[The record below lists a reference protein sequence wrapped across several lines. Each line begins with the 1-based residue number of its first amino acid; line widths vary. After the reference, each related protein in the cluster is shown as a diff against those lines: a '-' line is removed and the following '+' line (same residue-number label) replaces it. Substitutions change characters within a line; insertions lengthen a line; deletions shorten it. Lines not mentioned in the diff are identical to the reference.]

1 MTLPDASAPPA
12 AYQFTDSSVTRPLLT
27 RVWFTRLFPLLPRR
41 LAANLVSL
49 LACGSLLTVLA
60 LSLAPGG
67 WSETAIALVFFAA
80 LQIYVAGDH
89 LDGMQALASGT
100 ASPLGDFVDHYCDL
114 WAGCILVFGFW
125 SLLGTAPPIA
135 LYAMM
140 VVLIAAFATT
150 YAERE
155 ADGRLH
161 FTAWGALE
169 ANMILALF
177 LLSWAVPAVR
187 GWWRSPSP
195 LGVPWYAF
203 AAGVVVAMAL
213 GAVVI
218 IGRRMRRLPAPLVI
232 AVTGL
237 IALATLVTRRQ
248 ELRPVEGWLLLGLFG
263 GRYVARVMHGYLVPA
278 RRSWP
283 DPTATVVV
291 LALAI
296 WDLSAG
302 LPASAVRNGAAVL
315 GAYLAVTLA
324 VTLTRIFAQQRRYWV
339 WMNGPVDGAS
349 AKAASAGDA
358 GTESASRNTPRHPSR
373 LTPAGEA
380 DPSAGP

>member
-1 MTLPDASAPPA
+1 MTLPDESAPSA

-27 RVWFTRLFPLLPRR
+27 RVWFTRLFPFVPRW

-49 LACGSLLTVLA
+49 LACGSLLTVLV

-80 LQIYVAGDH
+80 LQVYVAGDH
-89 LDGMQALASGT
+89 LDGMQAVASGT

-125 SLLGTAPPIA
+125 SLLGTAPPVA
-135 LYAMM
+135 LYAMT
-140 VVLIAAFATT
+140 VVLIVAFATT

-177 LLSWAVPAVR
+177 LLSWAVPPVR
-187 GWWRSPSP
+187 AWWRSASP
-195 LGVPWYAF
+195 AGVPWYAF
-203 AAGVVVAMAL
+203 AAAVVVAMAL
-213 GAVVI
+213 GAVVV
-218 IGRRMRRLPAPLVI
+218 IGRRMRRLPAPLVL
-232 AVTGL
+232 AVAGL
-237 IALATLVTRRQ
+237 IALGALVTRRH
-248 ELRPVEGWLLLGLFG
+248 ELRPAEGWILLGLLG

-283 DPTATVVV
+283 DPVATVTVI
-291 LALAI
+291 ALAI
-296 WDLSAG
+296 WDFAG
-302 LPASAVRNGAAVL
+302 ALPSAVVRPGAAVL
-315 GAYLAVTLA
+315 GAYLALTLLITLA
-324 VTLTRIFAQQRRYWV
+324 GIVAKQRRYWV
-339 WMNGPVDGAS
+339 WLNRPAREVAS
-349 AKAASAGDA
+349 AAAEK
-358 GTESASRNTPRHPSR
+358 ESASRNTPRHPSR

>member
-1 MTLPDASAPPA
+1 MTLPDESAPPA

-27 RVWFTRLFPLLPRR
+27 RVWFTRLFPFVPRW

-89 LDGMQALASGT
+89 LDGMQAVASGT

-114 WAGCILVFGFW
+114 WAGSILVFGFW
-125 SLLGTAPPIA
+125 SLLGTAPPAA
-135 LYAMM
+135 LYAMT

-177 LLSWAVPAVR
+177 LLSWAVPPVR
-187 GWWRSPSP
+187 AWWRSPSP
-195 LGVPWYAF
+195 VGVPWYAF
-203 AAGVVVAMAL
+203 GAGIVVAMGI

-218 IGRRMRRLPAPLVI
+218 VGRRMRRIPAPLFI
-232 AVTGL
+232 AVTGV
-237 IALATLVTRRQ
+237 IALAMLVARRH
-248 ELRPVEGWLLLGLFG
+248 ELRPVEGWFLLALLG

-283 DPTATVVV
+283 DPLATAVVI
-291 LALAI
+291 ALAI
-296 WDLSAG
+296 WDVISG
-302 LPASAVRNGAAVL
+302 IPASAVRSGAAIL
-315 GAYLAVTLA
+315 GAYLAVTLII
-324 VTLTRIFAQQRRYWV
+324 TLAGIFAKQRRYWV
-339 WMNGPVDGAS
+339 WMNRPGNAGGTATSPGAG
-349 AKAASAGDA
+349 K
-358 GTESASRNTPRHPSR
+358 ESASRNTPLHPSR

>member
-1 MTLPDASAPPA
+1 MPLPDKDAPSG

-27 RVWFTRLFPLLPRR
+27 RVWFTRLFPFVPRW

-60 LSLAPGG
+60 LSLAPAG

-89 LDGMQALASGT
+89 LDGMQAVASGT

-125 SLLGTAPPIA
+125 SILGTAPPAA
-135 LYAMM
+135 LYAMT

-187 GWWRSPSP
+187 GWWRSASP
-195 LGVPWYAF
+195 LGVPWYDF
-203 AAGVVVAMAL
+203 GAGLVVAMAL
-213 GAVVI
+213 GAIVI
-218 IGRRMRRLPAPLVI
+218 IGRRMRRIPAPLVL
-232 AVTGL
+232 AVAGL

-248 ELRPVEGWLLLGLFG
+248 ELRPVEGWLLLGLLG

-283 DPTATVVV
+283 DPIVTAVVIG
-291 LALAI
+291 LAI
-296 WDLSAG
+296 WDFAGG
-302 LPASAVRNGAAVL
+302 LPSAAVRPGAAVL
-315 GAYLAVTLA
+315 AAYLTITLLI
-324 VTLTRIFAQQRRYWV
+324 TLGGIFAKQRRYWV
-339 WMNGPVDGAS
+339 WVNRP
-349 AKAASAGDA
+349 AGETATA
-358 GTESASRNTPRHPSR
+358 GGEKESASRNTPLHPSR
-373 LTPAGEA
+373 LTPAGEG

>member
-1 MTLPDASAPPA
+1 MPLPDENAPPS

-27 RVWFTRLFPLLPRR
+27 RVWFTRLFPFVPRW

-89 LDGMQALASGT
+89 LDGMQAVTTGT

-114 WAGCILVFGFW
+114 WAGCVLVFGFW
-125 SLLGTAPPIA
+125 SLLGTAPPAA
-135 LYAMM
+135 LYAMT
-140 VVLIAAFATT
+140 VVLIVAFATT

-187 GWWRSPSP
+187 AWWRSPSP

-218 IGRRMRRLPAPLVI
+218 IGRRMRRVPAPLAVAVI
-232 AVTGL
+232 GL
-237 IALATLVTRRQ
+237 LALMALVTRRH

-283 DPTATVVV
+283 DPLATVVV
-291 LALAI
+291 IALAI
-296 WDLSAG
+296 WDFTSG
-302 LPASAVRNGAAVL
+302 LPADAVRIGAAIL
-315 GAYLAVTLA
+315 GAYLALTLLLTLA
-324 VTLTRIFAQQRRYWV
+324 GIFSKQRRFWV
-339 WMNGPVDGAS
+339 WVNRPGGGVAN
-349 AKAASAGDA
+349 AASAEK
-358 GTESASRNTPRHPSR
+358 ESASRNTPLHPSR
-373 LTPAGEA
+373 LTPAGET
-380 DPSAGP
+380 DPSAGQ

>member
-1 MTLPDASAPPA
+1 MTLPDESAPST
-12 AYQFTDSSVTRPLLT
+12 AYQFSDSSVTRPLLT
-27 RVWFTRLFPLLPRR
+27 RVWFTRLFPFVPRW

-67 WSETAIALVFFAA
+67 LSETAVALVFFTA
-80 LQIYVAGDH
+80 LQVYVAGDH
-89 LDGMQALASGT
+89 LDGMQAVASGT

-125 SLLGTAPPIA
+125 SLLGTAPPVA
-135 LYAMM
+135 LYVMT
-140 VVLIAAFATT
+140 VVLIVAFATT

-169 ANMILALF
+169 ANIILALF
-177 LLSWAVPAVR
+177 FLSWAVPAVR
-187 GWWRSPSP
+187 AWWRSASP
-195 LGVPWYAF
+195 FGVPWYYF
-203 AAGVVVAMAL
+203 AAGIVVAMAL

-218 IGRRMRRLPAPLVI
+218 IGRRMRRLPAPLVL
-232 AVTGL
+232 AVAGL
-237 IALATLVTRRQ
+237 IALAAIVTRRH
-248 ELRPVEGWLLLGLFG
+248 ELRPAEGWLLLGLLG
-263 GRYVARVMHGYLVPA
+263 GRYVARVMHGYLVPT

-283 DPTATVVV
+283 DPVATAVVI
-291 LALAI
+291 ALAI
-296 WDLSAG
+296 WDVAGG
-302 LPASAVRNGAAVL
+302 LPSAAVRPGAAVL
-315 GAYLAVTLA
+315 GAYLALTLLITLA
-324 VTLTRIFAQQRRYWV
+324 GIFAKQRRYWV
-339 WMNGPVDGAS
+339 WLNRPAHKAVSGA
-349 AKAASAGDA
+349 AEK
-358 GTESASRNTPRHPSR
+358 ESASRNTPRHPSR

>member
-1 MTLPDASAPPA
+1 MTLPDEGAPPA

-27 RVWFTRLFPLLPRR
+27 RVWFTRLFPFVPRW

-60 LSLAPGG
+60 LSLAPSGL
-67 WSETAIALVFFAA
+67 SETAIALVFFAA
-80 LQIYVAGDH
+80 LQVYVAGDH
-89 LDGMQALASGT
+89 LDGMQAVASGT

-125 SLLGTAPPIA
+125 SLLGTAPPVA
-135 LYAMM
+135 LYAMT

-187 GWWRSPSP
+187 AWWRSPSP
-195 LGVPWYAF
+195 FGVPWYTF
-203 AAGVVVAMAL
+203 AAGLVVAMAL

-218 IGRRMRRLPAPLVI
+218 VGRRMRRLPAPLVM
-232 AVTGL
+232 ALAGL
-237 IALATLVTRRQ
+237 IALAMVVTRRQ
-248 ELRPVEGWLLLGLFG
+248 ELRPVEGWLLLGLLG
-263 GRYVARVMHGYLVPA
+263 GRYVARVMHGYLMPA

-283 DPTATVVV
+283 DPLATTAVI
-291 LALAI
+291 ALAI
-296 WDLSAG
+296 WDVAGG
-302 LPASAVRNGAAVL
+302 LPAAAVRPGAAVL
-315 GAYLAVTLA
+315 GAYLALTLLTTLA
-324 VTLTRIFAQQRRYWV
+324 GIFRKQRRYWV
-339 WMNGPVDGAS
+339 WTNQSAREGAS
-349 AKAASAGDA
+349 AAAER
-358 GTESASRNTPRHPSR
+358 ESASRNTPRHPSR

>member
-1 MTLPDASAPPA
+1 MPLPDNNAPPG

-27 RVWFTRLFPLLPRR
+27 RVWFTRLFPFVPRW

-49 LACGSLLTVLA
+49 LACGSLLAVLA

-89 LDGMQALASGT
+89 LDGMQAVASGT

-125 SLLGTAPPIA
+125 SLLGDAPPAA
-135 LYAMM
+135 LYAMT

-187 GWWRSPSP
+187 EWWRSASP
-195 LGVPWYAF
+195 LGVPWYDF

-213 GAVVI
+213 GAIVI
-218 IGRRMRRLPAPLVI
+218 IGRRMRRIPAPLVL
-232 AVTGL
+232 AVAGL
-237 IALATLVTRRQ
+237 IALATLVARRQ

-283 DPTATVVV
+283 DPIATAVVIG
-291 LALAI
+291 LAI
-296 WDLSAG
+296 WDFAGG
-302 LPASAVRNGAAVL
+302 LPSAAVRPGAAVL
-315 GAYLAVTLA
+315 AAYLTITLLI
-324 VTLTRIFAQQRRYWV
+324 TLGGIFAKQRRYWV
-339 WMNGPVDGAS
+339 WVNRP
-349 AKAASAGDA
+349 AGGTATDA
-358 GTESASRNTPRHPSR
+358 GEKESASRNTPLHPSR
-373 LTPAGEA
+373 LTPAGEG

>member
-1 MTLPDASAPPA
+1 MTQPDDESAPSS

-27 RVWFTRLFPLLPRR
+27 RVWFTRLFPFVPRW

-60 LSLAPGG
+60 LSLAPSGL
-67 WSETAIALVFFAA
+67 SETAIALVFFAA

-89 LDGMQALASGT
+89 LDGMQAVASGT

-114 WAGCILVFGFW
+114 WAGSILVFGFW
-125 SLLGTAPPIA
+125 SLLGTASPVA
-135 LYAMM
+135 LYTMT
-140 VVLIAAFATT
+140 VVLIVSFATT

-177 LLSWAVPAVR
+177 LLSWAIPAVR
-187 GWWRSPSP
+187 EWWRSPSP
-195 LGVPWYAF
+195 VGVPWYTF
-203 AAGVVVAMAL
+203 AGGVVVAMAL

-218 IGRRMRRLPAPLVI
+218 IGRRMRRIPEPLAVAI
-232 AVTGL
+232 AGL
-237 IALATLVTRRQ
+237 IALAALVTRRQ
-248 ELRPVEGWLLLGLFG
+248 ELHPVEGWLLLVLFG

-283 DPTATVVV
+283 DPIATLVVI
-291 LALAI
+291 ALAI
-296 WDLSAG
+296 WELVAG
-302 LPASAVRNGAAVL
+302 LPGSGVRAGAGIL
-315 GAYLAVTLA
+315 GAYLALTLLI
-324 VTLTRIFAQQRRYWV
+324 TLWGIFAKQRRYWV
-339 WMNGPVDGAS
+339 WMNRAEAPAATAGAG
-349 AKAASAGDA
+349 KA
-358 GTESASRNTPRHPSR
+358 SASRNTPLHPSR

>member
-1 MTLPDASAPPA
+1 MPLPDKNTPTG

-27 RVWFTRLFPLLPRR
+27 RVWFTRLFPFVPRW

-49 LACGSLLTVLA
+49 LACGSLLAVLA
-60 LSLAPGG
+60 LSLAPGS
-67 WSETAIALVFFAA
+67 WSETAIALVFFVA
-80 LQIYVAGDH
+80 LQVYVAGDH
-89 LDGMQALASGT
+89 LDGMQAVASGT

-125 SLLGTAPPIA
+125 SLLGTARPVA
-135 LYAMM
+135 LYAMT

-177 LLSWAVPAVR
+177 LLSWAVPAAR
-187 GWWRSPSP
+187 GWWRSASP
-195 LGVPWYAF
+195 LGVPWYTF
-203 AAGVVVAMAL
+203 AAGLVVAMAL

-218 IGRRMRRLPAPLVI
+218 IGRRMRRVPAPLVA
-232 AVTGL
+232 AVAGL
-237 IALATLVTRRQ
+237 IALAALVTRRQ

-283 DPTATVVV
+283 DPIATAIVAT
-291 LALAI
+291 LAL
-296 WDLSAG
+296 WDYTAG
-302 LPASAVRNGAAVL
+302 LPSAAVRSGAAIF
-315 GAYLAVTLA
+315 GAYLAVTLTI
-324 VTLTRIFAQQRRYWV
+324 TLAAIVARQRRYWV
-339 WMNGPVDGAS
+339 WLNRPAGATG
-349 AKAASAGDA
+349 AGA
-358 GTESASRNTPRHPSR
+358 EKESANRNTPRHPSR
-373 LTPAGEA
+373 LTPAGEG

>member
-1 MTLPDASAPPA
+1 MTLPDENAPPS

-27 RVWFTRLFPLLPRR
+27 RVWFTRLFPFVPRW

-89 LDGMQALASGT
+89 LDGMQAVTTGT

-125 SLLGTAPPIA
+125 SLLGTAPPVA
-135 LYAMM
+135 LYAMT
-140 VVLIAAFATT
+140 VVLIVAFATT

-195 LGVPWYAF
+195 AGVPWYAF
-203 AAGVVVAMAL
+203 AGGLVVAMAL

-218 IGRRMRRLPAPLVI
+218 IGRRMRRLPAPLVL

-283 DPTATVVV
+283 DPVATVVV
-291 LALAI
+291 IALAI
-296 WDLSAG
+296 WDFASG
-302 LPASAVRNGAAVL
+302 LPADAVRSGAL
-315 GAYLAVTLA
+315 IFGAYLAITLLITLA
-324 VTLTRIFAQQRRYWV
+324 GIFTKQRRYWV
-339 WMNGPVDGAS
+339 WTNRPAS
-349 AKAASAGDA
+349 EEATSAAAER
-358 GTESASRNTPRHPSR
+358 ESASRNTPLHPSR

-380 DPSAGP
+380 DPSAGQ

>member
-1 MTLPDASAPPA
+1 MPLPDENAPPA

-27 RVWFTRLFPLLPRR
+27 RVWFTRLFPFVPRW

-89 LDGMQALASGT
+89 LDGMQAVTTGT

-125 SLLGTAPPIA
+125 SLLGTAPPVA
-135 LYAMM
+135 LYAMT
-140 VVLIAAFATT
+140 VVLIVAFATT

-195 LGVPWYAF
+195 AGVPWYAF

-218 IGRRMRRLPAPLVI
+218 IGRRMRRLPAPLLL
-232 AVTGL
+232 AVMGL
-237 IALATLVTRRQ
+237 IALAALVTRRQ

-263 GRYVARVMHGYLVPA
+263 GRYVARVMHGYLMPA

-283 DPTATVVV
+283 DPIATVVV
-291 LALAI
+291 IALAI
-296 WDLSAG
+296 WDLAG
-302 LPASAVRNGAAVL
+302 ALPAGAVRRGAAIL
-315 GAYLAVTLA
+315 GAYLALTLLITLA
-324 VTLTRIFAQQRRYWV
+324 GIFAKQRRYWV
-339 WMNGPVDGAS
+339 WMNRPADD
-349 AKAASAGDA
+349 AASDA
-358 GTESASRNTPRHPSR
+358 AEKESASRNTPLHPSR

>member
-1 MTLPDASAPPA
+1 MPLPDENAPPS

-27 RVWFTRLFPLLPRR
+27 RVWFTRLFPFVPRW

-89 LDGMQALASGT
+89 LDGMQAVTTGT

-125 SLLGTAPPIA
+125 SLLGTAPAVA
-135 LYAMM
+135 LYTMT
-140 VVLIAAFATT
+140 VVLIVAFATT

-177 LLSWAVPAVR
+177 LLSWAIPAVR

-195 LGVPWYAF
+195 AGVPWYAF

-218 IGRRMRRLPAPLVI
+218 IGRRMRRLPAPLVL
-232 AVTGL
+232 AVAGL
-237 IALATLVTRRQ
+237 IALAALVTRRQ

-283 DPTATVVV
+283 DPIATLVVI
-291 LALAI
+291 ALAI
-296 WDLSAG
+296 WDFAGG
-302 LPASAVRNGAAVL
+302 LPADAVRTGAAIL
-315 GAYLAVTLA
+315 GAYLTLTLLITLA
-324 VTLTRIFAQQRRYWV
+324 GIFAKQRRYWV
-339 WMNGPVDGAS
+339 WMNRPAS
-349 AKAASAGDA
+349 EAANAA
-358 GTESASRNTPRHPSR
+358 VAEKESASRNTPLHPSR

-380 DPSAGP
+380 DPSAGQ

>member
-1 MTLPDASAPPA
+1 MTHPDESTPPSA
-12 AYQFTDSSVTRPLLT
+12 YEFTDSSVTRPLLT
-27 RVWFTRLFPLLPRR
+27 RVWFTRLFPFVPRW

-60 LSLAPGG
+60 LSLEPGG

-89 LDGMQALASGT
+89 LDGMQAVASGT

-125 SLLGTAPPIA
+125 SLIRTAPPVA
-135 LYAMM
+135 LYAMT
-140 VVLIAAFATT
+140 VVLIVAFATT

-155 ADGRLH
+155 AEGRLH

-177 LLSWAVPAVR
+177 LLTWAVPAVR
-187 GWWRSPSP
+187 AWWRSDSP
-195 LGVPWYAF
+195 AGVPWYTF
-203 AAGVVVAMAL
+203 GAGVVVAMAL

-218 IGRRMRRLPAPLVI
+218 IARRMRRIPAPLAL

-237 IALATLVTRRQ
+237 IALAVLVTRRQ
-248 ELRPVEGWLLLGLFG
+248 ELRPAEGWLLLALFG
-263 GRYVARVMHGYLVPA
+263 GRYVARVMHGYLMPA

-283 DPTATVVV
+283 DPLATAVVS
-291 LALAI
+291 ALAV
-296 WDLSAG
+296 WELTVG
-302 LPASAVRNGAAVL
+302 LPASAVRTGAAIL
-315 GAYLAVTLA
+315 GAYLAVTLLA
-324 VTLTRIFAQQRRYWV
+324 TLAGIFRKQRRYWV
-339 WMNGPVDGAS
+339 WMNRVDGAE
-349 AKAASAGDA
+349 K
-358 GTESASRNTPRHPSR
+358 ENASRNTPRHPSH

>member
-1 MTLPDASAPPA
+1 MTLPDECAPHS

-27 RVWFTRLFPLLPRR
+27 RLWFTRLFPFVPRW

-49 LACGSLLTVLA
+49 LACGSLLAVLV
-60 LSLAPGG
+60 LSLAPSGL
-67 WSETAIALVFFAA
+67 SETATALVFFAA

-89 LDGMQALASGT
+89 LDGMQAVASGT

-125 SLLGTAPPIA
+125 SLLGSAPRVA
-135 LYAMM
+135 LYAMTL
-140 VVLIAAFATT
+140 VLIVAFATT

-169 ANMILALF
+169 ANLILALF
-177 LLSWAVPAVR
+177 LLSWAVPPVR
-187 GWWRSPSP
+187 TWWRSASP
-195 LGVPWYAF
+195 AGVPWYAF

-213 GAVVI
+213 GAVVVVA
-218 IGRRMRRLPAPLVI
+218 RRMRRLPAPLVV
-232 AVTGL
+232 AVAGL
-237 IALATLVTRRQ
+237 VALAVLVTRRV
-248 ELRPVEGWLLLGLFG
+248 ELRPVEGWLLLAAFG

-283 DPTATVVV
+283 DPVATVAVI
-291 LALAI
+291 ALAI
-296 WDLSAG
+296 WDLVAG
-302 LPASAVRNGAAVL
+302 LPSATIRPGAAIL
-315 GAYLAVTLA
+315 GAYLALTLA
-324 VTLTRIFAQQRRYWV
+324 ITTVRIFSSQRRYWV
-339 WMNGPVDGAS
+339 WTNRPVAADRA
-349 AKAASAGDA
+349 AASAGGDA
-358 GTESASRNTPRHPSR
+358 EKESATRNTPPHPSR